1 MDKWVPVVLIVVLL
15 AGSGGGYYLASNT
28 LQPRITS
35 LESQLTTVQQ
45 QLNEKTQDYTTLNN
59 DYQTLSQE
67 KASLESSRASLQSS
81 YDALKTNYDTLQSN
95 YGSLQTS
102 RDSLQADYT
111 ALSTLYDTLS
121 AVNSDYTQLSEDYV
135 ALKKQYDALS
145 QTVGN
150 NVYKT
155 IGYTQMLEYFHQL
168 TLSVRTFNA
177 TLRELCD
184 ETTSFKNTL
193 TTSEILGVE
202 SAVREA
208 VGSSTDFWSNY
219 QKIHEYVTSNIEYV
233 NDIESPS
240 ISSYSWI
247 DVNGVRYLTGFDT
260 TTTRNYI
267 QKPSF
272 TLEYKQGDCDDQAHL
287 EYAMLR
293 YNNKYIVGNDYR
305 IFIAWVFFSDETS
318 HVAVFQ
324 PVSGGKLTILD
335 PAGNY
340 LTSESSTIRGK
351 DAASELDAYNTHW
364 SSQGSITS
372 ISLYS
377 IDITDGSYT
386 VVVDGTVTEV
396 ASYLTG

>member
-15 AGSGGGYYLASNT
+15 AGSGGGYFLASNT

-111 ALSTLYDTLS
+111 ALSSQYNTLS

-184 ETTSFKNTL
+184 ETISFKNTL

-208 VGSSTDFWSNY
+208 VGSSTDFWGNY
-219 QKIHEYVTSNIEYV
+219 QKIHEYVTSNIKYV
-233 NDIESPS
+233 YDIDSPL
-240 ISSYSWI
+240 ISAYSWI

-260 TTTRNYI
+260 TTTRNYV

-351 DAASELDAYNTHW
+351 DASPELGAYNAHW
-364 SSQGSITS
+364 SDHGSITRLT
-372 ISLYS
+372 LYS
-377 IDITDGSYT
+377 IDMTDGSYT
-386 VVVDGTVTEV
+386 VAVDGTLAEV